1 MAIGRNVR
9 FGLSGRHEHSL
20 LGVVVSLALL
30 LPLQACA
37 TTYSAEPIEAWVVD
51 SENSSPIEGV
61 VVTANWELEEG
72 TLGGNR
78 PAGQIMV
85 METVTDNKGR
95 FNFPAWGPKSTPL
108 TFPQLLTSEP
118 HLVTRDP
125 HLLFFKSGYKWLGLE
140 NNFTGDYNKG
150 SLRKSDYNGKTI
162 KLERFTGDLKE
173 YAKYLDFF
181 DPRFIREDCNWKRVP
196 EMVLAIDQQGRLF
209 RRNGIGTP
217 LLSIN
222 SLEGM
227 SPKDRELCGSAREFF
242 ERGHK

>member
-1 MAIGRNVR
+1 MKSVSIG
-9 FGLSGRHEHSL
+9 
-20 LGVVVSLALL
+20 LALVWL

-51 SENSSPIEGV
+51 AETTQPIEGV

-72 TLGGNR
+72 TVGGNR

-95 FNFPAWGPKSTPL
+95 FYFPAWGPKSTPL
-108 TFPQLLTSEP
+108 TIPMPLTSEP
-118 HLVTRDP
+118 HLVNRDP

-140 NNFTGDYNKG
+140 NNFVVNYNKS
-150 SLRKSDYNGKTI
+150 SLRKSEWNEKTI
-162 KLERFTGDLKE
+162 KMERFTGNLKE
-173 YAKYLDFF
+173 YARHLDFF
-181 DPRFIREDCNWKRVP
+181 HLRFAEEDCNWKSIP
-196 EMVLAIDQQGRLF
+196 KMILAVDKQYQLF
-209 RRNGIGTP
+209 RKNGIEIS

-227 SPKDRELCGSAREFF
+227 SPSDKKRCGSAREFF
-242 ERGHK
+242 ERGQK